1 MKAMSVRKLA
11 MSAVVAAVYAV
22 LTMVLAPISYGE
34 VQLRVSEVLC
44 ILPFFFPY
52 TAWGLF
58 VGCVIANLLSPI
70 GALDVVFGSLATLLA
85 AMCTARIGRTGRGWA
100 QSILACLM
108 PVLFNAVIIG
118 AEITVTSAAEPFSAA
133 GLTSFAASAMW
144 VGLGEAA
151 VLFVIGLPL
160 VRILENQRA
169 FQSVCAMLN
178 G

>member
-11 MSAVVAAVYAV
+11 MCAVVAAVYAV

-34 VQLRVSEVLC
+34 VQLRVSEALC

-58 VGCVIANLLSPI
+58 IGCVIANLLSPI
-70 GALDVVFGSLATLLA
+70 GMLDVVFGSLATLLA
-85 AMCTARIGRTGRGWA
+85 AMCTAGIGRTGRGWA
-100 QSILACLM
+100 ASILACLM

-118 AEITVTSAAEPFSAA
+118 AEITVTSVAEPLSAA
-133 GLTSFAASAMW
+133 GLASFGVSAMW
-144 VGLGEAA
+144 VGLGEAV

-169 FQSVCAMLN
+169 FQSVRAMLN